1 MRTLSKVRKQTQTRL
16 AMVII
21 VRDESLK
28 SKTIRGLASHNKQ
41 LGSEDSQKT
50 SNISI
55 LRNHVF
61 SFRPMTYVP
70 HVFPECAYPV
80 GIERGMVPNEAFSAS
95 SWYDVDHEPW
105 LARLYS
111 REGEGAWCALENDG
125 TQYLQID
132 LAQIHIIT
140 GVATQGKYEISEW
153 AIRFRAWVTNFS
165 LSFTDDHMLWVNYTE
180 DGVSPKVSFAKKLS
194 LDSKLHTK
202 TILVKLSA
210 VVCHK
215 TLSL

>member
-1 MRTLSKVRKQTQTRL
+1 
-16 AMVII
+16 MVII

-55 LRNHVF
+55 LRDHVF

-180 DGVSPKVSFAKKLS
+180 DGVSPKVSFAKKLRFKIAYENHIGQIISCS
-194 LDSKLHTK
+194 LSQNFESLIRMIYFPASK
-202 TILVKLSA
+202 IAIPV
-210 VVCHK
+210 
-215 TLSL
+215 

>member
-1 MRTLSKVRKQTQTRL
+1 
-16 AMVII
+16 MVLHHITN
-21 VRDESLK
+21 L
-28 SKTIRGLASHNKQ
+28 GL
-41 LGSEDSQKT
+41 EDSQKT

-55 LRNHVF
+55 LRDHLF
-61 SFRPMTYVP
+61 TFHPMSYLP

-80 GIERGMVPNEAFSAS
+80 GIERGVVPNEAFSAS